1 MDSDIIKRAEYTE
14 FLNELKE
21 RIRIA
26 QTKAILSVNRELIY
40 LYWNIGKSIVEKQ
53 EDMGWGKSVVEQ
65 LAKDLRREFPD
76 VKGFS
81 SRNIWRMRAFYLAYT
96 EDVKKFAQAVPESSS
111 KDLAQLVLGLDGVDL
126 PQAVA
131 EIPWGHNVVLLEKI
145 KDIQE
150 RLWYAEQTKINGW
163 SRNILV
169 HQIESDLYG
178 RQATAVKTT
187 NFPESLP
194 SPQSELVEQAIKDPY
209 IFDFITIE
217 KDVRERDLERALI
230 EKIRDFLLELG
241 MGFAFMGSQY
251 HLEVEGKDY
260 YIDLLFYHH
269 RLRCLVAIDLKI
281 SEFIP
286 EYAGKMNF
294 YLSALDDTMKHPD
307 DQPSVGIILCKSK
320 SGLVAEYSLRDMSKP
335 IGVAEYKLTP
345 KLPRNLRGKLPSP
358 KVLAEA
364 LEDENTEGERDEK

>member
-111 KDLAQLVLGLDGVDL
+111 KDLAELVLGLDGVDL

-131 EIPWGHNVVLLEKI
+131 EIPWGHNLTIINKI
-145 KDIQE
+145 KDEKQ
-150 RLWYAEQTKINGW
+150 RKLKKKIKANLEGFG
-163 SRNILV
+163 
-169 HQIESDLYG
+169 YG
-178 RQATAVKTT
+178 
-187 NFPESLP
+187 F
-194 SPQSELVEQAIKDPY
+194 
-209 IFDFITIE
+209 
-217 KDVRERDLERALI
+217 
-230 EKIRDFLLELG
+230 
-241 MGFAFMGSQY
+241 
-251 HLEVEGKDY
+251 
-260 YIDLLFYHH
+260 
-269 RLRCLVAIDLKI
+269 
-281 SEFIP
+281 
-286 EYAGKMNF
+286 
-294 YLSALDDTMKHPD
+294 
-307 DQPSVGIILCKSK
+307 
-320 SGLVAEYSLRDMSKP
+320 
-335 IGVAEYKLTP
+335 
-345 KLPRNLRGKLPSP
+345 
-358 KVLAEA
+358 
-364 LEDENTEGERDEK
+364 

>member
-131 EIPWGHNVVLLEKI
+131 EIPWGHNLTILNKI
-145 KDIQE
+145 KDKKQ
-150 RLWYAEQTKINGW
+150 RKLKN
-163 SRNILV
+163 
-169 HQIESDLYG
+169 QIK
-178 RQATAVKTT
+178 A
-187 NFPESLP
+187 N
-194 SPQSELVEQAIKDPY
+194 
-209 IFDFITIE
+209 
-217 KDVRERDLERALI
+217 LE
-230 EKIRDFLLELG
+230 ELG
-241 MGFAFMGSQY
+241 YGF
-251 HLEVEGKDY
+251 
-260 YIDLLFYHH
+260 
-269 RLRCLVAIDLKI
+269 
-281 SEFIP
+281 
-286 EYAGKMNF
+286 
-294 YLSALDDTMKHPD
+294 
-307 DQPSVGIILCKSK
+307 
-320 SGLVAEYSLRDMSKP
+320 
-335 IGVAEYKLTP
+335 
-345 KLPRNLRGKLPSP
+345 
-358 KVLAEA
+358 
-364 LEDENTEGERDEK
+364 